1 MKNNLTIFLYK
12 ALFFIVPVFILF
24 ETLFRTGVYPIITNS
39 SLFDRKMFEVQK
51 QHLKKVELL
60 SIGSSIGLYE
70 VNSGVIVQNLKMSY
84 YNFSS
89 WGLTMADMNVM
100 LKSFVKDY
108 RPGTVLICSSLGDFM
123 SAPNDSYLN
132 YLNTSSCIRDYF
144 PEYFY
149 LKNYSSIHQIIY
161 RKYNAYPL
169 VFDAWGGASLT
180 IDPQHINRDKWD
192 EHFLFPTEY
201 TQNQYTALDS
211 LSAFLREQK
220 IRFIFAQAPIKA
232 SYANTVSAK
241 QKIASHFDRC
251 KSIVEGRGG
260 VYLNY
265 YDTTAFT
272 DRLFF
277 DQSHLQAEG
286 SVILT
291 KKMVADLKTIVY

>member
-12 ALFFIVPVFILF
+12 TLFFILPVFILF
-24 ETLFRTGVYPIITNS
+24 EILFRTGFYPIITNS
-39 SLFDRKMFEVQK
+39 SLFDYKMFEVQK

-60 SIGSSIGLYE
+60 SIGSSIGLYD
-70 VNSGVIVQNLKMSY
+70 VNSGVIVQNFKRSY

-108 RPGTVLICSSLGDFM
+108 RPETVLICSSLGDFM

-132 YLNTSSCIRDYF
+132 YLNTSSCIRNNF

-149 LKNYSSIHQIIY
+149 CKNYSSIHQIIF
-161 RKYNAYPL
+161 RKYNAYRL
-169 VFDAWGGASLT
+169 AFDPWGGASLT
-180 IDPQHINRDKWD
+180 IDPKDINRDKWN
-192 EHFLFPTEY
+192 EHFLFPTDY
-201 TQNQYTALDS
+201 TQSQYMSLDS

-232 SYANTVSAK
+232 SYANTASAR
-241 QKIASHFDRC
+241 QKIEAHFDRC

-265 YDTTAFT
+265 YDTATFT

-277 DQSHLQAEG
+277 DQSHLQAG
-286 SVILT
+286 GGVILT
-291 KKMVADLKTIVY
+291 RKMVADLKTIVH